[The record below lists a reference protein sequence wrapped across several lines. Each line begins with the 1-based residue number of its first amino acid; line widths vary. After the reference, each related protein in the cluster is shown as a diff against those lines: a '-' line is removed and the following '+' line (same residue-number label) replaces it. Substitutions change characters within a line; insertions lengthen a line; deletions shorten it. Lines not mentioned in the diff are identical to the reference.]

1 MAEEDRAV
9 RLAGS
14 TIGCRCHVCA
24 FFDSP
29 DEEYRIL
36 LPFVKEGFE
45 TGDKTFLILDKEQR
59 TERLHRLAAIGI
71 DPEAAEQRG
80 QPEVRGWENA
90 HLRPGRFDQHA
101 MIGLL
106 EDVFRSDEQKGFGLT
121 RLWAN
126 MEWALQDF
134 PGVHDILE
142 YESRVNYV
150 LPKYDTVTVCTYDVT
165 KFSASLLMDVLRT
178 HPYAIVGGILQENS
192 FYVPPDQFLQEL
204 HDRRASA
211 H

>member
-9 RLAGS
+9 QLAGS

-24 FFDSP
+24 FFDSR

-36 LPFVKEGFE
+36 LPFVKEGFD
-45 TGDKTFLILDKEQR
+45 TGGKTFLILDNEQR

-80 QPEVRGWENA
+80 QLEVHGWENA

-106 EDVFRSDEQKGFGLT
+106 EDVFRSDEHNGFGLT
-121 RLWAN
+121 RL
-126 MEWALQDF
+126 
-134 PGVHDILE
+134 
-142 YESRVNYV
+142 
-150 LPKYDTVTVCTYDVT
+150 
-165 KFSASLLMDVLRT
+165 
-178 HPYAIVGGILQENS
+178 
-192 FYVPPDQFLQEL
+192 
-204 HDRRASA
+204 
-211 H
+211 